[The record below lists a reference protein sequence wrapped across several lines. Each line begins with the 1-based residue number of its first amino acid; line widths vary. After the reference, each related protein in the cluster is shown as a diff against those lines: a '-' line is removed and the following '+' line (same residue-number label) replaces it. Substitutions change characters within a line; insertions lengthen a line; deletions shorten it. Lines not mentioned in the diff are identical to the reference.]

1 MEITLAELLDAREE
15 RVLTQKR
22 IQNDTKLPLICFTM
36 NIAGPIKTSPAIV
49 RAFKYGLEQLENET
63 DRFKIVSKLVEYKNC
78 GPVAF
83 FSVDG
88 NASEIK
94 DICVKIEESC
104 PLGRL
109 FDLDVLDI
117 NGSKL
122 ERENERGCIICGKTG
137 RSCSS
142 RRVHSVEELQS
153 KTCDIIKNHF
163 SKKDSSDIA
172 EKARLCLVKEVNT
185 TVKPGLVDRLNNGSH
200 TDMTVDTFKKSAL
213 AIKPYFEKCIT
224 IGIESSADT
233 PDVAFERLRKAGIQ
247 AETDMYQATDGIN
260 THKGIIFSMGVILG
274 ALGRL
279 WKVECPYPRVSDIL
293 NECSKLTKK
302 AVEKDFE
309 KIDGSTAG
317 GRLYLLNGNKGIR
330 GETQNGFPSVKNIA
344 LPAYKAALNSGK
356 NENDAGIYAL
366 LHLIANIYDTSIY
379 NRGGED
385 GVKYARERARD
396 LLIKKD
402 IEYADLVDMDK
413 DFINRNLSPGGSA
426 DLLAITYFLADLEKT
441 TKE

>member
-1 MEITLAELLDAREE
+1 
-15 RVLTQKR
+15 
-22 IQNDTKLPLICFTM
+22 
-36 NIAGPIKTSPAIV
+36 
-49 RAFKYGLEQLENET
+49 
-63 DRFKIVSKLVEYKNC
+63 
-78 GPVAF
+78 
-83 FSVDG
+83 
-88 NASEIK
+88 
-94 DICVKIEESC
+94 
-104 PLGRL
+104 
-109 FDLDVLDI
+109 
-117 NGSKL
+117 
-122 ERENERGCIICGKTG
+122 
-137 RSCSS
+137 
-142 RRVHSVEELQS
+142 
-153 KTCDIIKNHF
+153 
-163 SKKDSSDIA
+163 
-172 EKARLCLVKEVNT
+172 
-185 TVKPGLVDRLNNGSH
+185 
-200 TDMTVDTFKKSAL
+200 
-213 AIKPYFEKCIT
+213 
-224 IGIESSADT
+224 
-233 PDVAFERLRKAGIQ
+233 
-247 AETDMYQATDGIN
+247 
-260 THKGIIFSMGVILG
+260 MGVILG

-279 WKVECPYPRVSDIL
+279 WKVECPYPCVSDIL

-302 AVEKDFE
+302 AVEKDLE
-309 KIDGSTAG
+309 NIDGSTAG

-402 IEYADLVDMDK
+402 LEYADLVDMDK